1 MSIFY
6 RVDNRL
12 VHGQIIS
19 TWMPHL
25 RVRHFLIASDNVPNN
40 QLQLTM
46 FRMAIPAEHEFSA
59 LPIQE
64 AAQFLN
70 ERRASGESI
79 LVLLESIRDA
89 VSLFGAGHPFPRL
102 NIGNVHHAPGRQQV
116 THAVYLGDDE
126 NSMLKSLTSRGV
138 NVQLQTLPGDS
149 PVDVKHMLGAH

>member
-25 RVRHFLIASDNVPNN
+25 RVRRFLIASDNVPNN

-46 FRMAIPAEHEFSA
+46 FRMAIPTEHEFSA
-59 LPIQE
+59 LPIKE
-64 AAQFLN
+64 AAEFLN
-70 ERRASGESI
+70 EHRSSGESI
-79 LVLLESIRDA
+79 MVLLESIRDA

-102 NIGNVHHAPGRQQV
+102 NIGNVHHAPGRKQV

-149 PVDVKHMLGAH
+149 PVDVENMLGAR